1 MGLGSIGSEIGT
13 IATFVWILSKWRF
26 ALKPNE
32 LLEVQLK
39 YLRFISGIKRSM
51 PTAASQ
57 KVMRPK
63 NV

>member
-13 IATFVWILSKWRF
+13 IATFVLILSKWRF